1 MNWLVIACGAV
12 LLGCVIW
19 GWCKGFIKMMIHL
32 LAVALALALAA
43 MLCQPLAK
51 MVCKQESVMSSVK
64 ESVRDTLRLDK
75 LADKTKLTNE
85 DIEKL
90 KLPEVIKEQ
99 LKDYNSESGFELFD
113 AENAADYVAGVV
125 ANIIIRAACFVILFF
140 ALLAIIYLIGL
151 GLNLV
156 SKLPVLNTVNRLTGA
171 IVGLFIG
178 AVLIL
183 MFFTAVTALQNTG
196 FGETCQTAIEEN
208 KVLDTMYNNN
218 IICDVYFDLAGKIR

>member
-12 LLGCVIW
+12 LFGCVIW

-85 DIEKL
+85 DIEKF
-90 KLPEVIKEQ
+90 KLPEVVKEQ

-140 ALLAIIYLIGL
+140 SLLAIIYLIGI

-183 MFFTAVTALQNTG
+183 MVFTAVTALQNTG
-196 FGETCQTAIEEN
+196 FGETCQAAIEEN
-208 KVLDTMYNNN
+208 KVLDTVYNNN

>member
-113 AENAADYVAGVV
+113 AENAADYVSGVV

-156 SKLPVLNTVNRLTGA
+156 SERPVLNTVNRLTGA

-196 FGETCQTAIEEN
+196 FGETCQAAIEEN
-208 KVLDTMYNNN
+208 KVLDTVYNNN